1 MAELSE
7 EEREEV
13 RERQQAEIEF
23 IQSAYSPE
31 EAYVLDGTKIVRLL
45 LLPIDDGDGGVCNEV
60 VKVELLF
67 EMPESYPV
75 HEEAILSVKGS
86 LKSSPSNP
94 QYIRKAALYVIPKL
108 LDKCQQTDWM

>member
-45 LLPIDDGDGGVCNEV
+45 LLPIAIDDGDGGVCNEV
-60 VKVELLF
+60 VKVELLL
-67 EMPESYPV
+67 EMLESYPV

-86 LKSSPSNP
+86 LKSSPSIHNISAK
-94 QYIRKAALYVIPKL
+94 QHS
-108 LDKCQQTDWM
+108 T